1 MLASHAVAL
10 AAVQG
15 VCKGDMA
22 GVKDETVANAQSV
35 TPVGAFMVQEFLL
48 NETSPISES
57 EEMHKEI
64 IGRITIGGR
73 PAQARGGRE
82 YVLTCFFLRY
92 LPFIYLFRLLACQ
105 CLAAS
110 VFYGQEYTGNLF

>member
-1 MLASHAVAL
+1 MQVLSAKNLAERRVVLDA
-10 AAVQG
+10 
-15 VCKGDMA
+15 MA

-64 IGRITIGGR
+64 IGRIHHRGTTCSR
-73 PAQARGGRE
+73 RAR
-82 YVLTCFFLRY
+82 VLAGSWLMTAKLCGSTTPQQSRCESSFLCVY
-92 LPFIYLFRLLACQ
+92 APMCMH
-105 CLAAS
+105 
-110 VFYGQEYTGNLF
+110 TDDM